1 MCGGE
6 GHGLRLYVRITP
18 LNLCEAAGLFYIAHE
33 SGEVVSGMDKIYI
46 SAESLLQ
53 DSYRLAAQVM
63 QSGFRPDYIVGVW
76 RGGTP
81 VGIAVQE
88 ALEFCGAPSDH
99 IAIRTSSYHGIDK
112 QADTVKVH
120 GLHYLVENMNAEDSL
135 LILDDVFD
143 SGRSIDAIIRELRR
157 QCRRNMP
164 EDVRVGTVYF
174 KPSKNKTERTPD
186 YYVHETE
193 TWLIFPHELDGLSEE
208 EVLANKHLPEE
219 LLTAWRESRK

>member
-1 MCGGE
+1 
-6 GHGLRLYVRITP
+6 
-18 LNLCEAAGLFYIAHE
+18 
-33 SGEVVSGMDKIYI
+33 MDKTFI

-53 DSYRLAAQVM
+53 DSFRLAAQIM
-63 QSGFRPDYIVGVW
+63 RSGFKPDYIVGVW

-112 QADTVKVH
+112 QSDTVKVH
-120 GLHYLVENMNAEDSL
+120 GLHYLVENMNAEDGL
-135 LILDDVFD
+135 LIMDDVFD

-164 EDVRVGTVYF
+164 ADVRVGTVYF
-174 KPSKNKTERTPD
+174 KPSKNKTDRTPD
-186 YYVHETE
+186 YFVHETE
-193 TWLIFPHELDGLSEE
+193 HWLIFPHELDGLTEA
-208 EVLANKHLPEE
+208 EVMAEKNLPEE
-219 LLTAWRESRK
+219 LLLEWRKNQS

>member
-1 MCGGE
+1 
-6 GHGLRLYVRITP
+6 
-18 LNLCEAAGLFYIAHE
+18 
-33 SGEVVSGMDKIYI
+33 MDKIYI

-53 DSYRLAAQVM
+53 DSYRLAARVM

-143 SGRSIDAIIRELRR
+143 SGRSIDAIIKELQR

-164 EDVRVGTVYF
+164 GDVRVGTVYF

-186 YYVHETE
+186 YYIHETE
-193 TWLIFPHELDGLSEE
+193 TWLIFPHELDGLSED

-219 LLTAWRESRK
+219 LLSAWRESRG